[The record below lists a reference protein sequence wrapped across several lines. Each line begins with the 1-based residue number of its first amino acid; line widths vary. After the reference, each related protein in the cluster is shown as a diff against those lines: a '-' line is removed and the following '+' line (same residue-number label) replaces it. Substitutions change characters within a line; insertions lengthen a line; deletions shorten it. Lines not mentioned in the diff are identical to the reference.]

1 MDNFKVIKIF
11 NNVSDLGLVQSYLE
25 SKDIRSFALDETI
38 AQVYLPQAVGGVRLV
53 VLDEDA
59 ERAIEALIEGG
70 FATKEDYEVPEVPD
84 FLVHL
89 YDKLRAF
96 FGCKDK

>member
-1 MDNFKVIKIF
+1 MDNFKVIKIVY
-11 NNVSDLGLVQSYLE
+11 NVSELGLVQSYLD

-38 AQVYLPQAVGGVRLV
+38 AQVYLPAVGGIRLV
-53 VLDEDA
+53 VLQEDE
-59 ERAIEALIEGG
+59 ERAVEALIEGG

-84 FLVHL
+84 FLVHF